1 MKILLAFDGS
11 NYSVRATEFLI
22 KLLKECPTHTA
33 TVIVASEMDEKIEQ
47 FLPSSKL
54 CHDLL
59 SAYHKQS
66 VSTMESALSYF
77 IAEGIN
83 VSSVVKQG
91 VPSKAISNLARE
103 DGYDLIVMGKRGMS
117 DFPGISIGSVT
128 RQVMSFSHCPVL
140 VVK

>member
-11 NYSVRATEFLI
+11 DYSVRATEFLI
-22 KLLKECPTHTA
+22 ELLKESPTHTA
-33 TVIVASEMDEKIEQ
+33 TVIVVSEMDEKIEQ
-47 FLPSSKL
+47 FLPASKL

-59 SAYHKQS
+59 SAYHKQA

-77 IAEGIN
+77 KAAGID
-83 VSSVVKQG
+83 VSSAIKQG
-91 VPSKAISNLARE
+91 VPSKAISSLARE
-103 DGYDLIVMGKRGMS
+103 NGYDLIVMGKRGIS

-128 RQVMSFSHCPVL
+128 SQVMSFSHCPVL